1 LGLNH
6 LHQVTSDLSTPMNHL
21 AQHSKLHLFS
31 SLVALSLLPGC
42 DSMLEKLDSGWRVAD
57 PSGHHRYHRDRYYK
71 HERKIGIRLPG
82 DAGR

>member
-1 LGLNH
+1 MTH
-6 LHQVTSDLSTPMNHL
+6 LPQRSLSL
-21 AQHSKLHLFS
+21 LFG
-31 SLVALSLLPGC
+31 SLVALSLLPSC

-57 PSGHHRYHRDRYYK
+57 PSGHHRYYRDRYYK